1 MSIGINNNKKILDL
15 KKTKEYLTFLISNR
29 KKEEE
34 NINEIIKYIFNLGV
48 GNSYVELFDVSNNF
62 INFVDR
68 VNLKKSSYKKTK
80 LSKDDLF
87 LYGGKVLDSIDPSL
101 KEELNNFKLDGT
113 VIFKN
118 KIERLLLNK
127 QTSSFKVH
135 RSDDNK
141 RKLTYKININ
151 EDLNFETVKT
161 LIHEFMHYITDKNL
175 TEIEDINKSK
185 YEKNIIQTK
194 YGEFISIYFENYAKE
209 FLENNYQI
217 PKEEFDNDF
226 RFKNIEA
233 QKQNKILFLQF
244 KIHYTYGEYNY
255 KTFKEFVLEN
265 DVNID
270 SSYKSYISNKKY
282 FLKAYKG
289 LMFNYS
295 EEKKK
300 KDLHPNLI
308 DHFDENIKDKLIKSL
323 YSNNYVLGTLL
334 AFDAKDKVTPKDM
347 LHFSQ
352 IIGNDNKIEIFK
364 DPIFKKI
371 DDMYSDIS
379 ENGFDYNILLDYLKD
394 NGCIEKGVTL

>member
-1 MSIGINNNKKILDL
+1 M
-15 KKTKEYLTFLISNR
+15 
-29 KKEEE
+29 
-34 NINEIIKYIFNLGV
+34 
-48 GNSYVELFDVSNNF
+48 
-62 INFVDR
+62 
-68 VNLKKSSYKKTK
+68 
-80 LSKDDLF
+80 
-87 LYGGKVLDSIDPSL
+87 
-101 KEELNNFKLDGT
+101 
-113 VIFKN
+113 
-118 KIERLLLNK
+118 
-127 QTSSFKVH
+127 
-135 RSDDNK
+135 
-141 RKLTYKININ
+141 
-151 EDLNFETVKT
+151 
-161 LIHEFMHYITDKNL
+161 
-175 TEIEDINKSK
+175 
-185 YEKNIIQTK
+185 
-194 YGEFISIYFENYAKE
+194 
-209 FLENNYQI
+209 
-217 PKEEFDNDF
+217 
-226 RFKNIEA
+226 
-233 QKQNKILFLQF
+233 
-244 KIHYTYGEYNY
+244 
-255 KTFKEFVLEN
+255 LEN